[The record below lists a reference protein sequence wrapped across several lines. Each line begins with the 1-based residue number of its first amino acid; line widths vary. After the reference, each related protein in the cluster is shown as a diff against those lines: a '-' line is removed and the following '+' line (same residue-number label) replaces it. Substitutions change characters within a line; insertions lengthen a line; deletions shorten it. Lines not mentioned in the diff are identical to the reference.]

1 MKVYV
6 NDMIV
11 KSTEEDRYI
20 IDLKEAFR
28 ELKKYQ
34 MKLNPNK
41 CAFGVGSDKF
51 LGFFINQKEIE
62 ANPQKIGLLKIKCPT
77 SIKEI
82 QQLTGRIVA
91 LNQFIFESAERC
103 LSFFKVLKNI
113 KNFSWIEECQT
124 ASEDLKKYLGS
135 LSLLSKSIEG
145 EELYMYIFVS
155 PFAVSSIL
163 I

>member
-51 LGFFINQKEIE
+51 LDFFINQKEIE
-62 ANPQKIGLLKIKCPT
+62 ANPQKIIALLKIKCPT

-113 KNFSWIEECQT
+113 KNFS
-124 ASEDLKKYLGS
+124 
-135 LSLLSKSIEG
+135 
-145 EELYMYIFVS
+145 
-155 PFAVSSIL
+155 
-163 I
+163 